1 MTAIVNHANIF
12 PISICLFEA
21 ARLYGVTATGSKNM
35 AEIDALVE
43 RIDEL
48 DATVRKIERIVSKGQ
63 NSTDKRK
70 RRWLDSMHHKIERI
84 VSKGQRSANKKTRRW
99 LDSILHFADLA
110 FDKACNVLFALLVG
124 AFLLFL
130 LYLFMS

>member
-1 MTAIVNHANIF
+1 
-12 PISICLFEA
+12 
-21 ARLYGVTATGSKNM
+21 M

-48 DATVRKIERIVSKGQ
+48 DAIVRKIERIVSKGQ

-70 RRWLDSMHHKIERI
+70 RRWLDSMHHKIERF
-84 VSKGQRSANKKTRRW
+84 VSKGQRSADKKTRRW
-99 LDSILHFADLA
+99 LDSILQFADLVH
-110 FDKACNVLFALLVG
+110 DKAASVLFALLVA

-130 LYLFMS
+130 SFMFMS

>member
-1 MTAIVNHANIF
+1 
-12 PISICLFEA
+12 
-21 ARLYGVTATGSKNM
+21 M

-99 LDSILHFADLA
+99 LDSIPHFADLA
-110 FDKACNVLFALLVG
+110 FDKACNVLFALLVA

-130 LYLFMS
+130 LFWFMS